1 MREIVFDT
9 ETTGLD
15 ASVDRVIEI
24 GGVEMVD
31 RFPTGRTFHVFV
43 NPGDRRVHPDAVRIH
58 GITDEQ
64 LRDKPRFEA
73 VVDDFLDF
81 VGEDGRLVA
90 HNASFD
96 MGFINAELA
105 RVGRPAFENARVL
118 DTLSL
123 ARRKHPM
130 ANNTL
135 DALCKRYGV
144 DNSAREKHGA
154 LLDSELLAEVY
165 IELIGGRQTALVL
178 DQVAGRGTREGG
190 PAVTHPGPRPRTLP
204 PRLAPEEVEAHA
216 ARWRDVLGEGSVW
229 ARVRRG

>member
-96 MGFINAELA
+96 MGFINAELD
-105 RVGRPAFENARVL
+105 RLGRAPFENARVL

-144 DNSAREKHGA
+144 DNSARDKHGA

-178 DQVAGRGTREGG
+178 DSDAGRGAQKG
-190 PAVTHPGPRPRTLP
+190 PAVAHPGPRPQALP
-204 PRLAPEEVEAHA
+204 PRLTPEEIEAHA
-216 ARWRDVLGEGSVW
+216 SRWRDVLGEGSVW
-229 ARVRRG
+229 ARVKG